1 MPDKIAPK
9 QNGHANGVSKKEQ
22 AAQQV
27 DIKALEKRILSSTE
41 HLNEILALI
50 SLLSV
55 APVAPTDTDW

>member
-27 DIKALEKRILSSTE
+27 DIKALENRILSSTD
-41 HLNEILALI
+41 HLNDILALN

-55 APVAPTDTDW
+55 VSLKSA